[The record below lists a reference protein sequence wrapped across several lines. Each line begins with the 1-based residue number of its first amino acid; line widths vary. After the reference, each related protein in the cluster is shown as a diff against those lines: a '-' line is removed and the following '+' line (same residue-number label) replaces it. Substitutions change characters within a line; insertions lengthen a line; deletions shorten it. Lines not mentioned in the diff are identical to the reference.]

1 LDETIWSLAAP
12 RAKRISGAE
21 NFRLSPQKDFCNNIG
36 TKRTSDDVRSSV
48 ATGGKPDMALIVVS
62 VENDPSVTSAV
73 HCRNEFDAR
82 FNPY

>member
-1 LDETIWSLAAP
+1 MADNAGTKVTMVAY
-12 RAKRISGAE
+12 
-21 NFRLSPQKDFCNNIG
+21 G